1 MVRARYK
8 KSVGTQARI
17 LDAAETLFANQGFEA
32 TTTRQITA
40 LAEVRNAS
48 VNYYFA
54 TKRDLAV
61 AVIDR
66 RFEQLKIER
75 EVRLEHVNLLTKDT
89 TAALQGVVA
98 AFVIPL
104 SELSQ
109 RDPEGWRNYNRIV
122 AQIAANGRWNNDS
135 YFKKIDELA
144 EKFVRALAEIFPEES
159 MINIV
164 QASNFMLGATLHAFA
179 GVTRGR
185 VLKNLST
192 PSISENPEPLIRF
205 ISAGLF
211 ELIRQDI

>member
-8 KSVGTQARI
+8 KSVDTQNRI
-17 LDAAETLFANQGFEA
+17 LDSAESLFANQGFEA

-66 RFEQLKIER
+66 RFEPLKLER
-75 EVRLEHVNLLTKDT
+75 EVRLEQVNLLAKDS
-89 TAALQGVVA
+89 AEALQGVVS

-104 SELSQ
+104 SELSK
-109 RDPEGWRNYNRIV
+109 RNPEGWRNYNRIV
-122 AQIAANGRWNNDS
+122 AQIAANGRWDSDS
-135 YFKKIDELA
+135 YIKKIDDLA
-144 EKFVRALAEIFPEES
+144 EKFVRALAKIFPEES
-159 MINIV
+159 LANIV
-164 QASNFMLGATLHAFA
+164 QAFNFMLGATLHAFA
-179 GVTRGR
+179 TGGR
-185 VLKNLST
+185 TLEKVST
-192 PSISENPEPLIRF
+192 PSTSENPEPLIRF

-211 ELIRQDI
+211 ELIRQGI